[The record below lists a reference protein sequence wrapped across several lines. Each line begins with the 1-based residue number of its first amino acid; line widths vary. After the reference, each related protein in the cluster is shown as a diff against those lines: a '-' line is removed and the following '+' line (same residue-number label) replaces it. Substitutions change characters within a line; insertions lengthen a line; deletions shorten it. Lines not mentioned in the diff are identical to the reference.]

1 MNSRE
6 IKLCSQSSRRL
17 HFNSSEVSNVVNT
30 VRDLILILVKENSI
44 GIIARDFFL
53 NSGEV
58 KQRSQRFQLNS
69 GEVKH
74 SSKNELKP
82 DTFFKY

>member
-1 MNSRE
+1 M
-6 IKLCSQSSRRL
+6 
-17 HFNSSEVSNVVNT
+17 
-30 VRDLILILVKENSI
+30 KENSV

-58 KQRSQRFQLNS
+58 KQRSQRSQRFQLNS

-74 SSKNELKP
+74 SSKNEVKP

>member
-1 MNSRE
+1 M
-6 IKLCSQSSRRL
+6 
-17 HFNSSEVSNVVNT
+17 
-30 VRDLILILVKENSI
+30 KENSI
-44 GIIARDFFL
+44 GIIARDFFS

>member
-1 MNSRE
+1 M
-6 IKLCSQSSRRL
+6 
-17 HFNSSEVSNVVNT
+17 
-30 VRDLILILVKENSI
+30 KENSV